1 MKRDETAGL
10 EGPRDLERVPEDGPA
25 GGKPAADPGWLEAG
39 AEDPAFF
46 IKPSDE
52 D

>member
-1 MKRDETAGL
+1 MKRE
-10 EGPRDLERVPEDGPA
+10 ESREEPRDLARVPEDGA
-25 GGKPAADPGWLEAG
+25 VEKRDAEWLEAG

>member
-1 MKRDETAGL
+1 MKKDGE
-10 EGPRDLERVPEDGPA
+10 ENRDLARVPGDGGDGVKTA
-25 GGKPAADPGWLEAG
+25 TDAQWLEAG

-52 D
+52 E

>member
-1 MKRDETAGL
+1 MEKRGIGE
-10 EGPRDLERVPEDGPA
+10 EPRDLARVPEDGGTDEKA
-25 GGKPAADPGWLEAG
+25 NVNAEWLEAG

-52 D
+52 E